1 MLMRHR
7 RSQIRLTA
15 LLLLALAA
23 CGEDKGGTAAD
34 TTVPID
40 VTVAPTD
47 TSDETLETIIFD
59 PERDTSL
66 PEVVDP
72 GGDFGSACAGNSDC
86 ESGWCVESTAGYVC
100 TVECLEACPNGFDC
114 KSVQNS
120 KGDVTFLCLPRV
132 QKLCTPCLQDFQCN
146 GGACL
151 TIDGSQQCASGCD
164 VADGDD
170 ACPDGYTC
178 VGDATGAKAGTF
190 CQPRS
195 GACDCSPPFAGVTR
209 TCTTSNT
216 IGTCV
221 GVETCDPNVG
231 WVGCSARNA
240 TAESCDYIDNDCDG
254 GVDEGFQQ
262 DGIYASPTTCGSC
275 TTSCD
280 ALLANASETE
290 CAVIDGLARCRV
302 VSCQPGYTQLN
313 PFTCAPDVGTVC
325 QPCVSDAECL
335 GNGARCTTLNDGDF
349 CTRACLA
356 DADCSVGFVCKTS
369 DDAADGKQC
378 VPEFGSCTCDG
389 SNTDL
394 ARSCSVTITPDD
406 PDQPVVTCKGLEQC
420 TATGW
425 GGCDLPDD
433 ACDGIDNDCD
443 GAIDGPFKTGD
454 RYTALEACGACGISC
469 LGFVRPNTAPACDNS
484 GAAPVCA
491 YRCTGN
497 AIDVNGESNDGCEC
511 TPVAGPDLAG
521 DDVDSNCD
529 GVDGEVDNAIFV
541 SKDGS
546 ENNPGTRELPVVTI
560 QTGLAKAKAA
570 NKRDVYVAT
579 GVYSQNLVL
588 ADGVGLFGGYSPEF
602 DQHDVLLYETAVIG
616 DSPDAEHRGTVTGT
630 ALGAAGSARETVLD
644 GFTVFGINA
653 GNTTGGNSYGVY
665 VRDSG
670 ARLRISHNRIL
681 GGPGGNG
688 QGGTRGSDGPNGLDG
703 GGGPS
708 AKNLT
713 TNCVVANESA
723 GGGGGVRTCDAVDVS
738 GGSGGKARCPVF
750 ETTPGAAGSGSN
762 GKGTGAGVGGAFG
775 WPLLICA
782 VEDGFF
788 SAGCEPFG
796 FGCGICYL
804 PQTNKPSNASGGT
817 NGTTGSNGSK
827 GTAGA
832 ATGNIA
838 GGEWVGAKGGN
849 GGAGINGSGGGG
861 GGAGGGVEVD
871 GTSCA
876 DASNDDV
883 GGAGGGGGSGG
894 CLGTGG
900 TGGLA
905 GGGSFALFVIGSDAA
920 HTPVLL
926 ANELQGGRG
935 GAGGGGGSGGVGGSA
950 GRGGSGGLAGDQLA
964 SETARQQTRCGRKG
978 GDGGN
983 GGSGGHGGG
992 GGGGAGGPSYA
1003 LFVSL
1008 PSAAPTDWK
1017 TSNGFRAGGQGGSGG
1032 AGGVSVDQTRSGANG
1047 TNGAAADANF

>member
-1 MLMRHR
+1 MSTRARIVICL
-7 RSQIRLTA
+7 SLFLTA
-15 LLLLALAA
+15 
-23 CGEDKGGTAAD
+23 CGGDGTTAPD
-34 TTVPID
+34 TTVPLD
-40 VTVAPTD
+40 ASVAD
-47 TSDETLETIIFD
+47 GDSVGVLETIDFD
-59 PERDTSL
+59 TGPADTAL
-66 PEVVDP
+66 PETNP
-72 GGDFGSACAGNSDC
+72 GGDFGAACQGNGDC
-86 ESGWCVESTAGYVC
+86 DSGWCVESTAGYVC
-100 TVECLEACPNGFDC
+100 TTECLEVCPDGYDC
-114 KSVQNS
+114 KSVQNA

-132 QKLCTPCLQDFQCN
+132 QKLCVPCLQDFQCN

-164 VADGDD
+164 VSDGAD
-170 ACPDGYTC
+170 ACPDGYSC
-178 VGDATGAKAGTF
+178 LADATGVKAGTF

-195 GACDCSPPFAGVTR
+195 GACDCSPPYAGVTR
-209 TCTTSNT
+209 TCTSQND

-221 GVETCDPNVG
+221 GVETCDPEVG
-231 WVGCSARNA
+231 WVGCSARDA
-240 TAESCDYIDNDCDG
+240 GAERCDYVDNNCDG
-254 GVDEGFQQ
+254 QVDEGFQEG
-262 DGIYASPTTCGSC
+262 GIYASADTCGSC
-275 TTSCD
+275 TTSCE
-280 ALLANASETE
+280 ALLANAAETE

-302 VSCQPGYTQLN
+302 VACEPGYTQLN

-325 QPCVSDAECL
+325 QPCASDAECL
-335 GNGARCTTLNDGDF
+335 GNGARCTTLADGDF
-349 CTRACLA
+349 CTRACE
-356 DADCSVGFVCKTS
+356 DDDDCAEGFVCGGG
-369 DDAADGKQC
+369 DGGGNGVGQC

-394 ARSCSVTITPDD
+394 ARSCSVTVTPDD

-443 GAIDGPFKTGD
+443 GVIDGPFKTGD

-469 LGFVRPNTAPACDNS
+469 LGFVRPSTAPMCDNS

-491 YRCTGN
+491 YRCTG
-497 AIDVNGESNDGCEC
+497 AAVDVNGRSDDGCEC

-541 SKDGS
+541 SKDGNDS
-546 ENNPGTRELPVVTI
+546 NPGTRELPVVTL
-560 QTGLAKAKAA
+560 QAGLGLAKSG

-588 ADGVGLFGGYSPEF
+588 VDGVGVFGGYAPEF

-616 DSPDAEHRGTVTGT
+616 TTPSAEQRGTLT
-630 ALGAAGSARETVLD
+630 AIAVGAAGAARETVLD

-653 GNTTGGNSYGVY
+653 GNTQGGNSYGVY

-670 ARLRISHNRIL
+670 ARLRLSHNRVF

-688 QGGTRGSDGPNGLDG
+688 KSGTRGSDGSNGVDG
-703 GGGPS
+703 AGGPS

-713 TNCVVANESA
+713 SNCVAGNES
-723 GGGGGVRTCDAVDVS
+723 GGGGGGARSCGAVDV
-738 GGSGGKARCPVF
+738 GGGGGGKARCPSYEVS
-750 ETTPGAAGSGSN
+750 PGAAGNGGN
-762 GKGTGAGVGGAFG
+762 GKGTGAGIGGAFG

-782 VEDGFF
+782 VEDDFF
-788 SAGCEPFG
+788 EVGCNPYG
-796 FGCGICYL
+796 YGCGICYL
-804 PQTNKPSNASGGT
+804 PQTSKPSNASNGT
-817 NGTTGSNGSK
+817 GGTTGGNGTK
-827 GTAGA
+827 GAGGAAGA
-832 ATGNIA
+832 ASGSIT
-838 GGEWVGAKGGN
+838 GGEWVGAKGGD
-849 GGAGINGSGGGG
+849 GGTGNSGSGGGG

-871 GTSCA
+871 GTACTET
-876 DASNDDV
+876 SNDDV

-905 GGGSFALFVIGSDAA
+905 GGGSFALFVIGSDAG
-920 HTPVLL
+920 HMPVLVDN
-926 ANELQGGRG
+926 ALQGGRG
-935 GAGGGGGSGGVGGSA
+935 GAGGNGGAGGVGGST
-950 GRGGSGGLAGDQLA
+950 GKGGSGGLAGDQLA
-964 SETARQQTRCGRKG
+964 SETARKQTRCGRAG

-1003 LFVSL
+1003 LYVSL
-1008 PSAAPTDWK
+1008 PVAAPAVWK
-1017 TSNGFRAGGQGGSGG
+1017 TGNSFVAGAQGGSGG

-1047 TNGAAADANF
+1047 ANGAAADASF